1 MSLRVRTIV
10 DQRLSAVE
18 MVDAGVGVAEVA
30 RRFGVS
36 RQAVY
41 LWKRRHEA
49 DLETGLEDRSR
60 RPHHSPTQTAGWV
73 EGRLIAERKKWGF
86 GAKKILRRLQDQ
98 EPGIVWPPRST
109 ADAIF
114 KRFGLVQTRPRAKRR
129 YAPTAA
135 PASYQDH
142 AAGEVMTGDYKGQFR
157 MRNGRYCYP
166 FTVADPVSRYLL
178 ACDGYESISIDQTWS
193 SLTNVFRT
201 YGLPKI
207 FHTDNGIPFGTSGHG
222 RFSTI
227 SARLMKL
234 GVQPVYSRPAHPQDN
249 GRHERMHRTLMERTT
264 IRPASTIAD
273 QQALFDEFRAMFNV
287 ERPHES
293 LGLDR
298 PVAHHRR
305 SPRTFPENAPAL
317 EYEPHFETYLID
329 VRGRIRWRGRRIF
342 FADAFAN
349 ELVAFEPID
358 YSTWRV
364 HYGAFVIGT
373 FDDTQRK
380 LL

>member
-1 MSLRVRTIV
+1 MALRTRTIV

-18 MVDAGVGVAEVA
+18 LVEAGIAVAEVA

-36 RQAVY
+36 RQSIY
-41 LWKRRHEA
+41 LWQQRYEA
-49 DLETGLEDRSR
+49 ESGAGLEDRSR
-60 RPHHSPTQTAGWV
+60 RPHRSPTQTPQWI
-73 EGRLIAERKKWGF
+73 EERLIAERLKWGF
-86 GAKKILRRLQDQ
+86 GSKKILRRLHDQ
-98 EPGIVWPPRST
+98 EPATAWPPRST

-114 KRFGLVQTRPRAKRR
+114 KRSGLVQTRPRSRR
-129 YAPTAA
+129 QYAPTSA
-135 PASYQDH
+135 PSSYKNH

-178 ACDGYESISIDQTWS
+178 ACDAYESISIEQTWS
-193 SLTNVFRT
+193 SLMNIFRT
-201 YGLPKI
+201 HGLPLI

-264 IRPASTIAD
+264 ISPASSIAG
-273 QQALFDEFRAMFNV
+273 QQTLFDDFRAMFNV

-298 PVAHHRR
+298 PATHYRPSSR
-305 SPRTFPENAPAL
+305 LFPETPPTL
-317 EYEPHFETYLID
+317 EYEPHFETYLVD
-329 VRGRIRWRGRRIF
+329 VRGRIRWRGQRIF

-349 ELVAFEPID
+349 EQVAFEPID

-373 FDDTQRK
+373 FDDTRRK